1 MSLFKDV
8 QHADKEVEQQV
19 PSLVGIQNDTAT
31 WGENLAHSYKHK
43 NIFSIWFKNCS
54 PRYLP
59 KWVENLSL

>member
-31 WGENLAHSYKHK
+31 WGEHVAHSYKHK
-43 NIFSIWFKNCS
+43 HMFSI
-54 PRYLP
+54 
-59 KWVENLSL
+59 